1 MTNGGLK
8 ARAGLYA
15 LLHYSAAHLLVS
27 LILLLAAM
35 PFIEESRDGELT
47 QTVLVTVVLI
57 SAGLAAGSRKRM
69 LGFAM
74 LFLLPTVLSTWTH
87 HVFPSLFSPA
97 AHLSISILFIGFVIY
112 RIFGFILNAS
122 RVDSQVICAGISI
135 YLLIGLLWMF
145 AYSVVAHLT
154 ESSFAIHT
162 DPSELQQMTN
172 FNCLYFSFTTLTT
185 LGIGDITPVSKVART
200 LAYMEAMTGMLYVAI
215 LITRLVALY
224 NPEKQDA
231 S

>member
-1 MTNGGLK
+1 MTSGGLK
-8 ARAGLYA
+8 ARGGLRSV
-15 LLHYSAAHLLVS
+15 LHYSAAHLLVS
-27 LILLLAAM
+27 LIFLLAAT
-35 PFIEESRDGELT
+35 PFIEESPDGDLM
-47 QTVLVTVVLI
+47 QAVLVTVVLV
-57 SAGLAAGSRKRM
+57 SGGLAACKRKRA
-69 LGFAM
+69 LGIAM
-74 LFLLPTVLSTWTH
+74 LLLFATVLANWTH
-87 HVFPSLFSPA
+87 HVFPNLVSPV